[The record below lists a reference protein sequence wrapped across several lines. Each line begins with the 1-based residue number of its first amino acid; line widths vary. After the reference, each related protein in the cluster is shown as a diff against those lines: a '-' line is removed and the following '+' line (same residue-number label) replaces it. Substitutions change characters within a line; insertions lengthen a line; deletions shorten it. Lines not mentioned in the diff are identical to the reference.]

1 MQACG
6 SSDSS
11 KHPRYTAGSGGEAGE
26 AGTSN
31 PTGGVAG
38 TSGSANH
45 AGSAGVAGGSAGAA
59 AGPGEAGAA
68 GTGGT
73 TGNAGA
79 PGTAGEAGAA
89 GQSGLTCPAGFAEC
103 DGNPAVSCEQSLNDV
118 KNCGA
123 CGHVCQQQNGT
134 VTCTAEACK
143 VTSCTSNFADCDSD
157 PDNGCEASLASNTN
171 CGTCGRD
178 CTIDGATCSSGLCG
192 TVQLFSATDMPFGAD
207 NSGARSW
214 AFDAASATAYWVGF
228 NSYSVRAYPF
238 DGSAA
243 RLIWQPA
250 TAATAGIESIAVTG
264 GNVYWSVGGSPATV
278 FQKSVSAAAGVLPT
292 QAFHPVAR
300 ASFFRVLGSSF
311 YWVTGDYQDPSAP
324 ANGYIYTRAISAPAT
339 DPGTAIVTVDQ
350 GNFGDFKAFEP
361 TTNALY
367 WISDKGAVPYEIRT
381 TPLTGGTPT
390 AIPKIAGAA
399 STVVAA
405 YGGILPTFYA
415 AGSTLYFT
423 RNLATSTLNG
433 IYRFATGDTAPT
445 QLVIS
450 EGVTSFVT
458 DSASIY
464 FVTQNSNQVFKA
476 PLAGGAATPITNATG
491 YKLIG
496 QDSKYLYLLQAGSG
510 TSTLAKVIK

>member
-1 MQACG
+1 M
-6 SSDSS
+6 
-11 KHPRYTAGSGGEAGE
+11 
-26 AGTSN
+26 
-31 PTGGVAG
+31 
-38 TSGSANH
+38 
-45 AGSAGVAGGSAGAA
+45 
-59 AGPGEAGAA
+59 
-68 GTGGT
+68 
-73 TGNAGA
+73 
-79 PGTAGEAGAA
+79 
-89 GQSGLTCPAGFAEC
+89 
-103 DGNPAVSCEQSLNDV
+103 
-118 KNCGA
+118 
-123 CGHVCQQQNGT
+123 
-134 VTCTAEACK
+134 AEACQIW
-143 VTSCTSNFADCDSD
+143 SCNNGFADCDGTA
-157 PDNGCEASLASNTN
+157 DNGCEASLSTDTN
-171 CGTCGRD
+171 CGSCGHD

-192 TVQLFSATDMPFGAD
+192 TVQLFSATDMPFGSD
-207 NSGARSW
+207 NSNARSW
-214 AFDAASATAYWVGF
+214 AFDAASGTAYWVGF

-243 RLIWQPA
+243 RLIWQPS

-292 QAFHPVAR
+292 QAFHPAAR

-311 YWVTGDYQDPSAP
+311 YWATGDYQDPSAP
-324 ANGYIYTRAISAPAT
+324 ATGYIYTRAISAAAT
-339 DPGTAIVTVDQ
+339 DAGSAIVTVDQ
-350 GNFGDFKAFEP
+350 GNFGDFKAFQP

-381 TPLTGGTPT
+381 TPLTGGTPS
-390 AIPKIAGAA
+390 AIPNIAGAA
-399 STVVAA
+399 NGVVAA

-415 AGSTLYFT
+415 VGNTLYFT

-433 IYRFATGDTAPT
+433 IYRFASGDAAPT

-476 PLAGGAATPITNATG
+476 PLAGGAATPISNASG

-510 TSTLAKVIK
+510 TSTLAKIIK